1 MYEAGYI
8 PAVVDKYKPAE
19 YYLNNVAGTL
29 ALLTVMK
36 DSGVHRIVFS
46 STCAVY
52 GEPEIVPIAEDEK
65 KESINT
71 YGRTKYMVEM
81 VLEDFSKAYSLS
93 YVALRYFNACGAD
106 PSGEIGE
113 RHDPETHIIP
123 RAFMAADGRIDGLT
137 LFGDDYPTY
146 DGTCIRDYIHVN
158 DLAQGEAS
166 MAFNLGTGK
175 GTSVKEIIAAVEAI
189 TQKKLSVKILPR
201 RQGDPAELVADA
213 SLMKEKL
220 GFVTEWN
227 SIEDIIASAWNFY
240 RNQ

>member
-8 PAVVDKYKPAE
+8 PVVVDKYKPAE

-29 ALLTVMK
+29 ALLTVIK

-81 VLEDFSKAYSLS
+81 MLEDFSKAYSLS

-106 PSGEIGE
+106 PSGEIGGA
-113 RHDPETHIIP
+113 P
-123 RAFMAADGRIDGLT
+123 
-137 LFGDDYPTY
+137 
-146 DGTCIRDYIHVN
+146 
-158 DLAQGEAS
+158 
-166 MAFNLGTGK
+166 
-175 GTSVKEIIAAVEAI
+175 
-189 TQKKLSVKILPR
+189 
-201 RQGDPAELVADA
+201 
-213 SLMKEKL
+213 
-220 GFVTEWN
+220 
-227 SIEDIIASAWNFY
+227 
-240 RNQ
+240 